1 MVGDAYAIGGE
12 LMGKI
17 SPSLR
22 RDGAIGLPDGRRLAY
37 AEWGTP
43 SGSPVF
49 LFHGTPG
56 SRLFC
61 PDYETTMSSGV
72 RLITVDRPGYGRSD
86 PKRGRTL
93 FDWTDDVARL
103 ADALE
108 VDDFAVVGV
117 SGGAAYALACGVKL
131 RERVTRVGIAAGAG
145 GSFDEAPHL
154 FDERSTALAL
164 AAREDLSKAENAA
177 MTDAFVL
184 ALAERPESLF
194 QEEETPEAD
203 MWLFRDIETLREFE
217 DVVREGMRQGPV
229 GVALDWVTLVAPWG
243 FKLADIPVHVHV
255 WHGEHDHLVK
265 RDAVDLMAEQVRSVE
280 VTTWPHDGHLGLMTH
295 WADVV
300 AALRP

>member
-1 MVGDAYAIGGE
+1 VGR
-12 LMGKI
+12 I

-43 SGSPVF
+43 SGPPVF

-61 PDYETTMSSGV
+61 PDYETTTSSGI
-72 RLITVDRPGYGRSD
+72 RLITFDRPGYGRSD

-93 FDWTDDVARL
+93 LESADDVARL

-108 VDDFAVVGV
+108 VDDFAVVGL
-117 SGGAAYALACGVKL
+117 SGGAPYALGCAVKL
-131 RERVTRVGIAAGAG
+131 PGRLTGVGIAAGAR
-145 GSFDEAPHL
+145 GSVDESPHL
-154 FDERSTALAL
+154 YDEEDIALAR
-164 AAREDLSKAENAA
+164 AAREDLGKAEEAA
-177 MTDAFVL
+177 MTDAGVV

-194 QEEETPEAD
+194 QEEVTPEAD
-203 MWLFRDIETLREFE
+203 MWLFRDTETLTEFE

-229 GVALDWVTLVAPWG
+229 GVALDWVTLLAPWG
-243 FKLADIPVHVHV
+243 FKLEDVPLHVHA

-265 RDAVDLMAEQVRSVE
+265 REAVDFVAERVPSLE
-280 VTTWPHDGHLGLMTH
+280 VTTWPHDGHLGLMRH
-295 WADVV
+295 WGEVLAT
-300 AALRP
+300 LRS